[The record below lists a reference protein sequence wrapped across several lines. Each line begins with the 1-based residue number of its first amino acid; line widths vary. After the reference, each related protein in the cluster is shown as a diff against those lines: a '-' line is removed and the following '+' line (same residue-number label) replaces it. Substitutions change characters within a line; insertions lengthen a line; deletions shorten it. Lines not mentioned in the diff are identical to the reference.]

1 MGPGNKI
8 KITSLDDSEDE
19 LTQRKV
25 KYRSSCKSLQ
35 LFCAEDLLGKEV
47 MGKGHDYSIVVFGRQ
62 IVGRVTSIEHL
73 SSMFKQHY
81 SHYR

>member
-1 MGPGNKI
+1 MRPGNKE
-8 KITSLDDSEDE
+8 KITSFDDSEDE
-19 LTQRKV
+19 LTPSKV

-47 MGKGHDYSIVVFGRQ
+47 MWKGRDYSIMLFERG
-62 IVGRVTSIEHL
+62 IVETVTSIEHL
-73 SSMFKQHY
+73 PSMFKQHY